1 MNAIK
6 EKPCTTDDVLNFLE
20 IISLQQNTIKDQ
32 EKKLESGTKKLES
45 FTKFWSAHRQSIC
58 TSWCFIKN
66 IQLLIIWS

>member
-6 EKPCTTDDVLNFLE
+6 EKPCTTDDVLNLLE

-45 FTKFWSAHRQSIC
+45 FTKF
-58 TSWCFIKN
+58 
-66 IQLLIIWS
+66 